1 MNTPLI
7 ATPAAAAE
15 VPDVLVRIIA
25 DKQRE
30 VAERVAATPQAEIER
45 AAAHAPPVR
54 DFVGALCARIGEG
67 RTGLIAEIKRASPSG
82 GLIRD
87 PFDPPALARAYE
99 EGGAACLS
107 VLTDGPWF
115 QGAREHLE
123 AARAACSLPVL
134 RKDFMIHPWQ
144 VFEARAMGADCVLLI
159 MACLSDEMAAE
170 LLEIA
175 RSLDM
180 AVLAEVHDRRELDRA
195 LGLNTRLIGINNRDL
210 RTLKTDIATTE
221 QLAPLVPADRL
232 PVAES
237 GIRTPADV
245 RRMAMAGAHCILV
258 GEHLMRQADV
268 AAAARALVEAR

>member
-30 VAERVAATPQAEIER
+30 VAERMAATPQAEIER

-210 RTLKTDIATTE
+210 HTLRTDIATTE